1 MAGLK
6 VHVKFLCFCLLL
18 CLALGCLFFSAVKTI
33 QAYQQVQQSHQRT
46 LSGDVSSI
54 DSWMT
59 LPYIAH
65 VYHIPESCLYQS
77 LNLPG
82 SWMVRH
88 STLRVIADHY
98 ALPTERLIQEVRQVI
113 LRYRKDHSIC
123 GTPTPLPS
131 PAELLQN
138 LPRALWKGKAV

>member
-1 MAGLK
+1 MK
-6 VHVKFLCFCLLL
+6 VRVKFLCFSLLL

-33 QAYQQVQQSHQRT
+33 QAYQQVQQSHQRA

-59 LPYIAH
+59 FPYIAR
-65 VYHIPESCLYQS
+65 VYHVPESCLYQA
-77 LNLPG
+77 LHLP
-82 SWMVRH
+82 STWMVRH

-98 ALPTERLIQEVRQVI
+98 ARPVEKVIQDVRQVI
-113 LRYRKDHSIC
+113 LRYRRDHSIC

-131 PAELLQN
+131 PAELIQN
-138 LPRALWKGKAV
+138 LLLARWKGEAA